1 MELIKKYQGFI
12 AIGLAVIGLIAL
24 VVLTS
29 NNNSTDTNKTA
40 NDSKATKQDAKTTDK
55 ADTSAANKS
64 VNSGAV
70 YNYTAQAGDSYTVLA
85 RKAVQTY
92 GINEKVKLSPA
103 QIVAAETS
111 LTVNAGSID
120 LNEGQT
126 VAIQKSAV
134 KAAVDAA
141 KKLSGDVLAAWEVY
155 VPYVDFNTSTAGQS
169 QTK

>member
-12 AIGLAVIGLIAL
+12 AIGLAAVGLVAL
-24 VVLTS
+24 VVLSS
-29 NNNSTDTNKTA
+29 NGNNTDTSKT
-40 NDSKATKQDAKTTDK
+40 NEKKSAKTDEKSSSKSSAT
-55 ADTSAANKS
+55 TSKPANS
-64 VNSGAV
+64 AV

-92 GINEKVKLSPA
+92 GINEKVSLSPA
-103 QIVAAETS
+103 QIVAAETN
-111 LTVNAGSID
+111 LTVDAGSIE

-126 VAIQKSAV
+126 VTIKKSEV

-141 KKLSGDVLAAWEVY
+141 KKLSADMLTAWQAY
-155 VPYVDFNTSTAGQS
+155 VPYVDFNTNAAGQS